1 MKKILVIVASMMA
14 LGVSA
19 QGTDY
24 QWKMTNFHTNDNY
37 QICSFAYDAACR
49 LVAVSDSLRGEY
61 NVVDSMTYDADGR
74 LVRLSGWQRING
86 VRQNV
91 YYIDYTYNEAG
102 LIASRTNYNNFDGDW
117 ALGGIYSYSYNPQG
131 QLVLTTLNMGG
142 MIYQKVEYQYD
153 GDGCVQEVWYSYS
166 FDEHV
171 LLPSEKYVTIYTD
184 GRKTLVYD
192 SVSDDGR
199 QWSYYGKYTYA
210 YDGRGNCTEYHHYD
224 NMNREVERSL
234 YTYDAAK
241 PLASTLMPWN
251 PEMDRP
257 RTYSNADACVRE
269 AWYSLDVDQ
278 VLQYVCDYIYDYA
291 DIHAAVRG
299 PMAAAAALY
308 PNPTSGSVVL
318 SGLPEGRTRVSVYDL
333 SGRLVT
339 THAAHGSAT
348 TTMDVST
355 LPSGNYVVRLSQG
368 AAAQTLRMVKK

>member
-1 MKKILVIVASMMA
+1 MKKILAIVASMMA

-19 QGTDY
+19 QNADY
-24 QWKMTNFHTNDNY
+24 QWKMTNFHTDDNY
-37 QICSFAYDAACR
+37 QICSFSYDAASR

-61 NVVDSMTYDADGR
+61 NVIDSMTYDADGH

-86 VRQNV
+86 ERQNV
-91 YYIDYTYNEAG
+91 YYIDYTYDEAG
-102 LIASRTNYNNFDGDW
+102 RIASRTNYNNFDGDW

-142 MIYQKVEYQYD
+142 MIYQKVEYSYD
-153 GDGCVQEVWYSYS
+153 GDDCVQEVWYSYS
-166 FDEHV
+166 FDERV
-171 LLPSEKYVTIYTD
+171 LLPSEKYTTTYTE

-199 QWSYYGKYTYA
+199 QWSYYGKYTYI
-210 YDGRGNCTEYHHYD
+210 YDDRGNCTEYRHYD
-224 NMNREVERSL
+224 NLNNEVERSL

-241 PLASTLMPWN
+241 PMASTLTPRN

-257 RTYSNADACVRE
+257 RTYDNVDACVRE
-269 AWYSLDVDQ
+269 AWYSLDVDH

-299 PMAAAAALY
+299 PVAAAVALY
-308 PNPTSGSVVL
+308 PNPASSRVTL
-318 SGLPEGRTRVSVYDL
+318 SGLPEGRTHVAIYDL
-333 SGRLVT
+333 SGRLVS
-339 THAAHGSAT
+339 THAAQGSS

-355 LPSGNYVVRLSQG
+355 LPSGNYIVRLSQG
-368 AAAQTLRMVKK
+368 TSEQSLKLVKE